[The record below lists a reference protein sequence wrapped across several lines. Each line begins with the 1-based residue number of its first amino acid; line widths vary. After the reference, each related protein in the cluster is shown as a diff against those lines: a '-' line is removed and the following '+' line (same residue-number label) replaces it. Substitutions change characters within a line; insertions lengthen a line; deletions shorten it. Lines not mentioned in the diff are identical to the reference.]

1 MKSDFSV
8 AVHALVYL
16 SVKGCT
22 LSSDALARQHLYQR
36 GAGAQGHG
44 PPEKG
49 RPGGRREGSEGGFCP
64 QVPPAE
70 LTLDRVA
77 AAVDTAFVES
87 GWHSGAADRNCAI
100 CAGMAGVM
108 DEIYADLDAGCR
120 RRLAGVT
127 IADIED
133 RLFAGKP
140 LFAAEPG
147 VDRWDLICPS
157 ASRR

>member
-1 MKSDFSV
+1 MVGGEGDGSLAAWKRLAQERGV
-8 AVHALVYL
+8 ADRVVF
-16 SVKGCT
+16 
-22 LSSDALARQHLYQR
+22 
-36 GAGAQGHG
+36 HG
-44 PPEKG
+44 
-49 RPGGRREGSEGGFCP
+49 
-64 QVPPAE
+64 E
-70 LTLDRVA
+70 LHGEALDRVA

-140 LFAAEPG
+140 LFAAEQELTDG
-147 VDRWDLICPS
+147 I
-157 ASRR
+157 

>member
-1 MKSDFSV
+1 MRWPTTSV
-8 AVHALVYL
+8 P
-16 SVKGCT
+16 T
-22 LSSDALARQHLYQR
+22 
-36 GAGAQGHG
+36 
-44 PPEKG
+44 
-49 RPGGRREGSEGGFCP
+49 RRGFCP

-140 LFAAEPG
+140 LFAAEQELTDG
-147 VDRWDLICPS
+147 I
-157 ASRR
+157 

>member
-1 MKSDFSV
+1 MTPLPGTQREERHEERFQRG
-8 AVHALVYL
+8 
-16 SVKGCT
+16 VKGCT
-22 LSSDALARQHLYQR
+22 LSSDALADNICTNAARVRKVMARLKKAGLV
-36 GAGAQGHG
+36 GA
-44 PPEKG
+44 
-49 RPGGRREGSEGGFCP
+49 REGSEGGFCP

-140 LFAAEPG
+140 LFAAEQELTDG
-147 VDRWDLICPS
+147 I
-157 ASRR
+157 

>member
-22 LSSDALARQHLYQR
+22 LSSDALADNICTNAARVRKVMARLKKAGLV
-36 GAGAQGHG
+36 GA
-44 PPEKG
+44 
-49 RPGGRREGSEGGFCP
+49 REGSEGGFCP

-140 LFAAEPG
+140 LFAAEQELTDG
-147 VDRWDLICPS
+147 I
-157 ASRR
+157 

>member
-22 LSSDALARQHLYQR
+22 LSSDALADNICTNAARVRKVMARLKKAGLV
-36 GAGAQGHG
+36 GA
-44 PPEKG
+44 
-49 RPGGRREGSEGGFCP
+49 REGSEGGFCP

-77 AAVDTAFVES
+77 AAVDPDFVES
-87 GWHSGAADRNCAI
+87 GWHSGAAD
-100 CAGMAGVM
+100 
-108 DEIYADLDAGCR
+108 R

-140 LFAAEPG
+140 LFAAEQELTDG
-147 VDRWDLICPS
+147 I
-157 ASRR
+157 

>member
-22 LSSDALARQHLYQR
+22 LSSDALADNICTNAARVRKVMARLKKAGLV
-36 GAGAQGHG
+36 GA
-44 PPEKG
+44 
-49 RPGGRREGSEGGFCP
+49 REGSEGGFCP

-133 RLFAGKP
+133 LLFAGKP
-140 LFAAEPG
+140 LFAAEQELTDG
-147 VDRWDLICPS
+147 I
-157 ASRR
+157 

>member
-22 LSSDALARQHLYQR
+22 LSSDALADNICTNAARVRKVMARLKKAGLV
-36 GAGAQGHG
+36 GA
-44 PPEKG
+44 
-49 RPGGRREGSEGGFCP
+49 REGSEGGFCP

-77 AAVDTAFVES
+77 AAVDTALVES

-108 DEIYADLDAGCR
+108 DEI
-120 RRLAGVT
+120 
-127 IADIED
+127 
-133 RLFAGKP
+133 
-140 LFAAEPG
+140 
-147 VDRWDLICPS
+147 
-157 ASRR
+157 

>member
-22 LSSDALARQHLYQR
+22 LSSDALADNICTNAARVRKVMARLKKAGLV
-36 GAGAQGHG
+36 GA
-44 PPEKG
+44 
-49 RPGGRREGSEGGFCP
+49 REGSEGGFCP

-87 GWHSGAADRNCAI
+87 GWHSG
-100 CAGMAGVM
+100 
-108 DEIYADLDAGCR
+108 

-140 LFAAEPG
+140 LFAAEQELTDG
-147 VDRWDLICPS
+147 I
-157 ASRR
+157 